1 MAIMAGTASE
11 RSRPAPAEALARIRD
26 RLVRPLPA
34 DGWWGWLIPLAITA
48 VALFM
53 RLWRITRPQS
63 KVFDETYY
71 AHDAWD
77 LLHHGV
83 ELDANSHDQTPGFVA
98 HPPLGKWAIALGEWI
113 WGNNPLGWRFSAAIF
128 GSLAILLIARIA
140 RRLFRSTLLGCVAAL
155 LLSFDGLEFVQSR
168 TSMLD
173 IFLMF
178 WVLAAFGCLLLDR
191 DQGRRRIADA
201 LDAPLDFASR
211 GPWLGFR
218 PWRWACGLCL
228 GAAFATKWDGI
239 FWVPAFFVLALF
251 WDAGARRVA
260 GAKQP
265 LVSALLYDGL
275 FALVPFVVLVA
286 AVYVAS
292 WTGWFL
298 SDGAHAWN
306 HDRYVHAGQSWFA
319 HDRAVLGGWWRYHW
333 EMWNF
338 HRHLDAAHPYLS
350 RPYGWLLLARPVSYY
365 YSTSG
370 DCGSLSCAQE
380 VVALGTPALWWAV
393 IPALIACI
401 WRAIGRLD
409 WRAAAVVVSFLA
421 GFLPW
426 FWADHEH
433 RTTFLFYMLPAL
445 PFMVLAV
452 TLTLGLVLGRVY
464 ASTLRHTVGTV
475 AVGAYLLA
483 VIATFGYLYPV
494 LAGKVLTYDQWHR
507 RMWFHNCDT
516 SKNRDEHNE
525 NAPCWI

>member
-1 MAIMAGTASE
+1 
-11 RSRPAPAEALARIRD
+11 
-26 RLVRPLPA
+26 
-34 DGWWGWLIPLAITA
+34 
-48 VALFM
+48 
-53 RLWRITRPQS
+53 
-63 KVFDETYY
+63 
-71 AHDAWD
+71 
-77 LLHHGV
+77 
-83 ELDANSHDQTPGFVA
+83 
-98 HPPLGKWAIALGEWI
+98 
-113 WGNNPLGWRFSAAIF
+113 
-128 GSLAILLIARIA
+128 
-140 RRLFRSTLLGCVAAL
+140 
-155 LLSFDGLEFVQSR
+155 
-168 TSMLD
+168 MLD

-178 WVLAAFGCLLLDR
+178 WVLAAFGCLVLDR
-191 DQGRRRIADA
+191 DQGRKRLADA
-201 LDAPLDFASR
+201 LEAPLDFASR

-218 PWRWACGLCL
+218 PWRWACGFCL

-292 WTGWFL
+292 WTGWFV

-306 HDRYVHAGQSWFA
+306 HDRYVHSGQSWFA

-370 DCGSLSCAQE
+370 DCGSVSCAQE

-393 IPALIACI
+393 IPALVACI

-433 RTTFLFYMLPAL
+433 RTMFLFYMLPAL

-464 ASTLRHTVGTV
+464 ASTLRRTVGSV

-494 LAGKVLTYDQWHR
+494 LAGQVLTYDQWHQ

-516 SKNRDEHNE
+516 SKNRDQHHED
-525 NAPCWI
+525 APCWI